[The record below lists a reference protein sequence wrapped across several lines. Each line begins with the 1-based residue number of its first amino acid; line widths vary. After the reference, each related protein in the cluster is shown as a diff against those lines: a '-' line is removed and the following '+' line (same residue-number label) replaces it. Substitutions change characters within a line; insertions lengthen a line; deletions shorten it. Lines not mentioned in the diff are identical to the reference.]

1 MAPSFWQI
9 LIILLIVILLFGTKR
24 LGGLGSDLGKMIKG
38 FKSSM
43 NEEEESAEAK
53 TTDASKKIAA
63 DDSAKTEDPAESV
76 SHEEKTK

>member
-43 NEEEESAEAK
+43 SEEEEE
-53 TTDASKKIAA
+53 ASKAKPDTKKVEADAA
-63 DDSAKTEDPAESV
+63 AKDAHSTESV
-76 SHEEKTK
+76 SEQDKTK